1 MIILFMTVIIIIIVI
16 TLNNHFHNRYRPPD
30 SAHYHHHHHH
40 MYGYIGGNW
49 VKGEWVPISKK
60 KEKWW
65 EINDIRD
72 DHNSIDDSISDG
84 NDQSDGGGGISM
96 RNVKSR
102 GSSRGNSR
110 SNINRDKG
118 HINKR
123 KDKIIYIS
131 DDLIQQT
138 MTDRLLHEQSSSSSL
153 MTDMMTNNVDNNNY
167 NTKNSKNKKKN
178 RRRSNMSSADYN
190 EKPKSSSGVSRSK
203 NHSRGKSF
211 LNEEKGA
218 TIGTYA
224 FTMDFM

>member
-1 MIILFMTVIIIIIVI
+1 M
-16 TLNNHFHNRYRPPD
+16 
-30 SAHYHHHHHH
+30 
-40 MYGYIGGNW
+40 
-49 VKGEWVPISKK
+49 GEWVPISKK

-72 DHNSIDDSISDG
+72 DNDSIDDSIGDG
-84 NDQSDGGGGISM
+84 NYQSDGGGGVSM

-102 GSSRGNSR
+102 GNSRGNNSR
-110 SNINRDKG
+110 SSKTRDKG

-153 MTDMMTNNVDNNNY
+153 MTDMMSMTDMMTNNVNNNNY
-167 NTKNSKNKKKN
+167 NTQNSKNKKKN
-178 RRRSNMSSADYN
+178 RRKSNMSNADNN

-203 NHSRGKSF
+203 SHSRGKSF

-224 FTMDFM
+224 STIDFM

>member
-1 MIILFMTVIIIIIVI
+1 
-16 TLNNHFHNRYRPPD
+16 
-30 SAHYHHHHHH
+30 

-49 VKGEWVPISKK
+49 VMGEWVPISKK

-72 DHNSIDDSISDG
+72 DHDSIDDSIGDG
-84 NDQSDGGGGISM
+84 NDQSDGGGGVSM
-96 RNVKSR
+96 RNIKSRGNSSR
-102 GSSRGNSR
+102 GSSRSSKNK
-110 SNINRDKG
+110 DKG

-138 MTDRLLHEQSSSSSL
+138 MTDRLLHEQSSSSS
-153 MTDMMTNNVDNNNY
+153 MTDIMTNNVDNNNY
-167 NTKNSKNKKKN
+167 STKNSKNKKKN

-211 LNEEKGA
+211 LHEEKGA

-224 FTMDFM
+224 FSMDFM